1 MHPPQKQQISSS
13 LTTCL
18 QLGHRS
24 VFGSV
29 ARRLTFKHVADS
41 WPFRFI
47 GTHKETAVI
56 YAAEKLCLLA
66 RGFKQGSQ
74 THLKVERLR
83 TVLAR

>member
-1 MHPPQKQQISSS
+1 MHSLQKKQISPS

-47 GTHKETAVI
+47 GIRKETAVI

-66 RGFKQGSQ
+66 RAFK
-74 THLKVERLR
+74 
-83 TVLAR
+83 